1 MKKFFIGVFLL
12 VLFLSFLIMVKADE
26 LDDINNAINSLKK
39 DLSNKE
45 IDYQSLNVR
54 LNGIKN
60 KLSSLEQA
68 INQKEIVL

>member
-1 MKKFFIGVFLL
+1 MKKFFLGIFLL

-54 LNGIKN
+54 LNGIKI

-68 INQKEIVL
+68 